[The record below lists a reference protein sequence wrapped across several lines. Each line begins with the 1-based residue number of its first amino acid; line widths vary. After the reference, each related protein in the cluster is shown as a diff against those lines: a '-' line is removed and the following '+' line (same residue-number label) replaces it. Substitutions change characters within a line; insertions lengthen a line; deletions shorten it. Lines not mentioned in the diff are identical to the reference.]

1 MQPYQR
7 IVIVGGGTA
16 GWMAAL
22 ALMTSQHK
30 VEVEVV
36 EAAPTCS
43 IGIGVASGAALPE
56 YHRMVG
62 IDEADFLRATLGSYR
77 LGTELRDW
85 QHLGQRYFDML
96 DSMEPDGTAVQY
108 GYQFD
113 TQLYAGYL
121 RRLAMLRGA
130 HRSVGR
136 LVQAIRRADG
146 GISAI
151 RLNDGRSVNGD
162 LFIDCTGSD
171 ALLLGAELGVP
182 FVDFSQ
188 WLPADAVWL
197 CPAERSTALPAPCNI
212 AAALDAGWAWQIC
225 LQHRSEHGYIFSR
238 KHCDEAS
245 ARNRLLARLDGAA
258 LAEPRLQALRSGH
271 RRRFWLHNVVAL
283 GQAAGQLE
291 PLEAPAVMLIQRGLA
306 DLLQVLASP
315 AAVRADAIAAY
326 NRAQERMFSYER
338 DRLILHYARSTRQD
352 SAFWRDMGKRVLPD
366 QLALRVQAWRA
377 CTHPPRHAA
386 ARLGGA
392 SWGGIHAASGC
403 VLRRCDPVLLELT
416 REEAVHARAARR
428 LRLAALREL
437 VQASSISCWPEP
449 SA

>member
-7 IVIVGGGTA
+7 IVILGGGTA

-22 ALMTSQHK
+22 ALVTSQRA
-30 VEVEVV
+30 VDVEVV

-43 IGIGVASGAALPE
+43 IGIGVASCAALRE
-56 YHRMVG
+56 FHRMVG

-96 DSMEPDGTAVQY
+96 AGMEPDGTAAQY
-108 GYQFD
+108 AYQFD

-121 RRLAMLRGA
+121 RRLAMLRGV
-130 HRSVGR
+130 HRNVGR
-136 LVQAIRRADG
+136 LEQAIRRADG
-146 GISAI
+146 GISA
-151 RLNDGRSVNGD
+151 LQLSDGRNVSAD
-162 LFIDCTGSD
+162 LFIDCSGGD

-197 CPAERSTALPAPCNI
+197 CPAERSAATPAPCNI
-212 AAALDAGWAWQIC
+212 AVALDAGWAWQIS
-225 LQHRSEHGYIFSR
+225 LQHRSEHGYIYSR
-238 KHCDEAS
+238 QHCDDAA
-245 ARNRLLARLDGAA
+245 ARTRLLARLDGAA
-258 LAEPRLQALRSGH
+258 LAEPRLQRLRSGH
-271 RRRFWLHNVVAL
+271 RSRFWLHNVVAL

-291 PLEAPAVMLIQRGLA
+291 PLEAPAVMLIQRALT

-315 AAVRADAIAAY
+315 AAAQAEAVAAY
-326 NRAQERMFSYER
+326 NRAQERLYCYER

-352 SAFWRDMGKRVLPD
+352 SQFWRDMGKLALPD
-366 QLALRVQAWRA
+366 ALALRLQAWRE
-377 CTHPPRHAA
+377 CVNPPRHEA
-386 ARLGGA
+386 ARLDGV
-392 SWGGIHAASGC
+392 SWGGIYAATGC

-416 REEAVHARAARR
+416 REEALHAREARR
-428 LRLAALREL
+428 VRLAALMEL
-437 VQASSISCWPEP
+437 VQREYGQQHQLLA
-449 SA
+449 